1 MILQVHDE
9 LVVEAPEEEVEAVA
23 PLMRE
28 VMESAFELQ
37 APLKA
42 DLKVGLNWEEM
53 EGMEIM
59 TNVQPM

>member
-53 EGMEIM
+53 EEMCNE
-59 TNVQPM
+59 Q